1 MLLLIC
7 LKEYLKVNSMP
18 KFGKRSKERLRGV
31 DSRIVNVLNE
41 VVKYYDITVIEGLRS
56 QERQDELMA
65 QGKSK
70 TKFGKH
76 VQGKAVD
83 IAPYPIDWKA
93 RDDFH
98 LLGGFVLGVASQ
110 MGINIRWGG
119 DWSSSSLYEGQRTTK
134 DNNFDDLVHFELKE

>member
-1 MLLLIC
+1 
-7 LKEYLKVNSMP
+7 MP

-31 DSRIVNVLNE
+31 DAKLQKVLNE
-41 VVKYYDITVIEGLRS
+41 VVKYFDIVIIEGLRS
-56 QERQDELMA
+56 QERQNELVA

-76 VQGKAVD
+76 VEGKAVD

-98 LLGGFVLGVASQ
+98 YLGGFMLATAAS
-110 MGINIRWGG
+110 MGIKIRWGG
-119 DWSSSSLYEGQRTTK
+119 DWNASSLFKGQRTTK
-134 DNNFDDLVHFELKE
+134 DNNFDDLVHFEILDD